1 MMRMICR
8 NFLADVQVIQ
18 ETQTFP
24 RDRKKFHRTLTS
36 KNTRRDSFQI
46 LFHQSTAL
54 ITTIRGDFFERRKH
68 L

>member
-8 NFLADVQVIQ
+8 NFLEDAQVIQ
-18 ETQTFP
+18 ETQIFP
-24 RDRKKFHRTLTS
+24 RDRKKFHRTRTS

-54 ITTIRGDFFERRKH
+54 ITTIRDNFFEKRKH